1 MAVASSLQ
9 TSGISPRRV
18 QNIYADLAAG
28 LTDQILIASP
38 GGAKSLRVVAAFIN
52 NVDAG
57 VGTITFKS
65 KGGGA
70 GTAIGPPIKLNT
82 MSGVVLNDI
91 RDGGWFETLPGQAL
105 AIDTAAASATNLILV
120 VEVD

>member
-18 QNIYADLAAG
+18 KNVIADIAAAQ
-28 LTDQILIASP
+28 TDAVLVAGQP
-38 GGAKSLRVVAAFIN
+38 NKSVRVIAAFIN
-52 NVDAG
+52 NVDVG

-65 KGGGA
+65 KGA
-70 GTAIGPPIKLNT
+70 GVGTPISPPIKLNT

-91 RDGGWFETLPGQAL
+91 RDGGWFETIVGEAL
-105 AIDTAAASATNLILV
+105 AMDTAAASATNVILV
-120 VEVD
+120 VETD